1 MARRRVVLT
10 GASGYVA
17 QRMFAPLAERWDL
30 VPLDVRA
37 TTGDGRPVP
46 GLVVADLTER
56 NRDRYRQHFRGAD
69 AVAFAAAATAAL
81 IVFRHRANMRRILD
95 GTERRLGARGEAR
108 P

>member
-37 TTGDGRPVP
+37 TTGDGRTVP
-46 GLVVADLTER
+46 GLVVADLTSETAI
-56 NRDRYRQHFRGAD
+56 GTGSTS
-69 AVAFAAAATAAL
+69 AAPT
-81 IVFRHRANMRRILD
+81 R
-95 GTERRLGARGEAR
+95 
-108 P
+108 